1 MNMQMLMQQAKKMQK
16 DMEKAQAELK
26 SMTFSSKQPLV
37 EVTINGDLEI
47 IDVKVSN
54 EITSDDAEVL
64 QDMIL
69 IATNDAIKQAKKVKE
84 EKLGN
89 VGSGLAGLF

>member
-16 DMEKAQAELK
+16 DMEKAQEELK

-54 EITSDDAEVL
+54 DITSDDAEVL

>member
-16 DMEKAQAELK
+16 DMENAQNELK
-26 SMTFSSKQPLV
+26 NMTFTSKQDLV
-37 EVTINGDLEI
+37 EVTINGDFEVK
-47 IDVKVSN
+47 DVKISN

-69 IATNDAIKQAKKVKE
+69 IAFNDAVKQAKKVKE

>member
-16 DMEKAQAELK
+16 DKEKAQEELK

>member
-16 DMEKAQAELK
+16 DMEKAQEELK
-26 SMTFSSKQPLV
+26 GMTFTSKQPLV
-37 EVTINGDLEI
+37 EVTINGDLDV

-54 EITSDDAEVL
+54 EITSEDAEVL